1 MKKFLSVVLVCLIL
15 LAALPAGAENDIS
28 VILDGEPIAF
38 DVKPMMIEGRVMVP
52 LRAIFE
58 AFGVAVDYDGETRK
72 ITAYPGES
80 TIVLT
85 VDSKEMYIGD
95 RLVTLDV
102 PATVIDGRTLVP
114 VRAVSEALDCDV
126 QWDQDTYSV
135 IITSNIAIVDLNPII
150 DLSDDK
156 DGKKKAMLIKTRYYF
171 EQTTMPKLIAEG
183 GAELSN
189 MMMNDPTGFV
199 AQIDNVAWSRAMNTI
214 IINQLIDGD
223 EVHVISSEDDLY
235 ALLADMADRYSLHA
249 YQNYNADAMMLGDNY
264 YIILYLAEIED
275 ALTIGKY
282 AAIVCSPRGEMSYFL
297 MEQSFDGYYMLSSPT
312 VDGHKN
318 YGLVEGDLEA
328 FLTGIETI
336 LENGKTPAAVTVRN

>member
-1 MKKFLSVVLVCLIL
+1 MKKLLSVVLICLIV
-15 LAALPAGAENDIS
+15 LAGLPAGAEGDIS

-38 DVKPMMIEGRVMVP
+38 DVQPMMLEGRVMVP

-58 AFGVAVDYDGETRK
+58 AFDVTVDYNGETRV
-72 ITAYPGES
+72 ITAYPDGS

-126 QWDQDTYSV
+126 QWDQETYSV
-135 IITSNIAIVDLNPII
+135 IITSNIVTGGLNPVI

-156 DGKKKAMLIKTRYYF
+156 DGQKKAMLLKTRYYF
-171 EQTTMPKLIAEG
+171 EQNTLPKLLAEG
-183 GAELSN
+183 GTELSS
-189 MMMNDPTGFV
+189 MMMNDPAGFV
-199 AQIDNVAWSRAMNTI
+199 AQIDDVAWSRAMNTI
-214 IINQLIDGD
+214 IINQLIEGD

-249 YQNYNADAMMLGDNY
+249 YQNYNADAIMLGDNY
-264 YIILYLAEIED
+264 CIILYLAEMED

-282 AAIVCSPRGEMSYFL
+282 AAIVCSPEGEISYFL
-297 MEQSFDGYYMLSSPT
+297 MEQSFGGYYMLGSPT
-312 VDGHKN
+312 VDSHIN
-318 YGLVEGDLEA
+318 YGIIEGDLEA
-328 FLTGIETI
+328 FLTEIETI
-336 LENGKTPAAVTVRN
+336 LENNKTPAAVTAKN